1 MADPKATRAFALKVW
16 LIRQG
21 ELVSQMLYLG
31 DRLGLFTAMAGAGA
45 VTSVELAAT
54 TKLNERYVREWL
66 ACMAAAGIVDT
77 HSDSAFALSDEAA
90 VVLTDEDDPMCAIGA
105 FSGPIGLDYLQRL
118 EDAFRTGIGPSYDE
132 MGPSIAHRTERMLGP
147 WIRHALVPTVLAA
160 FPDVL
165 AHLEK
170 GCRVA
175 DIGCGSGVALEAMAR
190 RFPNSDFHGYD
201 PSTHAIANAR
211 RRLAEVE
218 NAWAEVGRAED
229 LAHHGAFDFVT
240 AFDCIHDM
248 TRPDLAIAA
257 VYDALAPDGMWLIKD
272 IRSTGDLA
280 ANMKN
285 PVMALQYATSVAFC
299 MSSGLSEP
307 DGVGLGTCGFHPDLA
322 EAMCRDAGFTRFAV
336 HDFGE
341 PANLYYEVR
350 P

>member
-1 MADPKATRAFALKVW
+1 
-16 LIRQG
+16 
-21 ELVSQMLYLG
+21 
-31 DRLGLFTAMAGAGA
+31 
-45 VTSVELAAT
+45 
-54 TKLNERYVREWL
+54 
-66 ACMAAAGIVDT
+66 
-77 HSDSAFALSDEAA
+77 
-90 VVLTDEDDPMCAIGA
+90 MCAIGA
-105 FSGPIGLDYLQRL
+105 FSGPIGLDYLARL

-160 FPDVL
+160 FPDVF
-165 AHLEK
+165 AKLES

-175 DIGCGSGVALEAMAR
+175 DIGCGSGVALDAMAR
-190 RFPNSDFHGYD
+190 RFPNSEFHGYD

-211 RRLAEVE
+211 HRLAEVE
-218 NAWAEVGRAED
+218 NAWAEVGRAEN
-229 LAHHGAFDFVT
+229 LAQHGTFDFVT

-272 IRSTGDLA
+272 IRSTGDLEM
-280 ANMKN
+280 NMKN

-299 MSSGLSEP
+299 MSSGLSEA
-307 DGVGLGTCGFHPDLA
+307 DGAGLGTCGFHPDLA
-322 EAMCRDAGFTRFAV
+322 EAMCRDAGFTRFTV